1 MRYKYVAHFVVQIFP
16 VRDDFAH
23 LIRLCIDNIP
33 TTEKERLMMKR
44 VLALL
49 MTLILTVT
57 GFAALADTPT
67 PIETIPYDQI
77 PENRDG
83 IHHYLLLCMDQW
95 NGGLRDNNDGIVLLT
110 FDTRAGRIMLTS
122 LLRDS
127 LVERPDGKIGRIN
140 YIVKNYGPEALCK
153 VISTHLNIRVEK
165 YVIFNFQQ
173 IANIIDYLGGVEI
186 DVEANEAAY
195 LKRYPLSPTQ
205 TTPAMNRAG
214 TYLFTGRA
222 AVIYMRMRKGN
233 TGGDFMRTQRV
244 RNVLKILSDK
254 CRVMTYDQA
263 KALLDSV
270 VENSTTTNM
279 SGEDLIN
286 ALDQA
291 FSLRSC
297 VIEELR
303 LPQDDARKP
312 IEYAGMSVQDINW
325 AMCREDMEEFLDCG
339 WLVIEDEDEDHYD

>member
-1 MRYKYVAHFVVQIFP
+1 
-16 VRDDFAH
+16 
-23 LIRLCIDNIP
+23 
-33 TTEKERLMMKR
+33 MKR
-44 VLALL
+44 LFALL
-49 MTLILTVT
+49 MILVLVVS
-57 GFAALADTPT
+57 GIPALAETKPT
-67 PIETIPYDQI
+67 PIEKIPYEQI

-95 NGGLRDNNDGIVLLT
+95 DGNLKDNNDGIVLLT

-127 LVERPDGKIGRIN
+127 LVERPDGVIGRVN
-140 YIVKNYGPEALCK
+140 YIVKNYGPDALCNI
-153 VISTHLNIRVEK
+153 ISTHLNIRVEK

-186 DVEANEAAY
+186 EVDANEAAY
-195 LKRYPLSPTQ
+195 LRRYPLSSTQ
-205 TTPAMNRAG
+205 TTPSMNRAG

-233 TGGDFMRTQRV
+233 TGGDFMRTARV
-244 RNVLKILSDK
+244 RNVLSILADK
-254 CRVMTYDQA
+254 CRVMTYEQA
-263 KALLDSV
+263 RALLDSV

-279 SGEDLIN
+279 SGEDLLK

-291 FSLRSC
+291 YSLRSA

-312 IEYAGMSVQDINW
+312 ITYAGMSVQDIDW
-325 AMCREDMEEFLDCG
+325 AKCREDMAEFLECG
-339 WLVIEDEDEDHYD
+339 WLVIDEDEDDDFYE

>member
-1 MRYKYVAHFVVQIFP
+1 
-16 VRDDFAH
+16 
-23 LIRLCIDNIP
+23 
-33 TTEKERLMMKR
+33 MMKR
-44 VLALL
+44 LL
-49 MTLILTVT
+49 SFFLTLILLISCVPAT
-57 GFAALADTPT
+57 ADTQPQ
-67 PIETIPYDQI
+67 PIEKIPYDQI

-95 NGGLRDNNDGIVLLT
+95 DGNLRDNNDGIVLLT

-122 LLRDS
+122 ILRDS
-127 LVERPDGKIGRIN
+127 LVERPDGVIGRIN
-140 YIVKNYGPEALCK
+140 YIVKNYGPEALCQI
-153 VISTHLNIRVEK
+153 ISTHLNIKVEK

-186 DVEANEAAY
+186 EVEASEAAY

-205 TTPAMNRAG
+205 TTPQMNRAG

-233 TGGDFMRTQRV
+233 TGGDFMRTARV
-244 RNVLKILSDK
+244 RNVLSILADK

-270 VENSTTTNM
+270 VENATKTNM
-279 SGEDLIN
+279 SGEDLII

-312 IEYAGMSVQDINW
+312 ITYAGMSVQEVNW
-325 AMCREDMEEFLDCG
+325 AMCREDMAEYLECG
-339 WLVIEDEDEDHYD
+339 WLVIEEEDEDFYE